1 MARIAWFVLACAVAA
16 CSKGGDDSGKQWQSS
31 PPPPKI
37 EVPADVQ
44 IAVDVNGQGRP
55 PITTATLDSAKPD
68 FEDIEHR
75 VWLIAT
81 LVPEAARSSS
91 AIAATSPTG
100 MSMTLGRPAPD
111 GYEPALFLSRR
122 GELKVAAIDPKDPFP
137 KWHGQGGRLR
147 RPGDALPHV
156 SPVAKLSITTSP
168 TP

>member
-1 MARIAWFVLACAVAA
+1 MVRVRLLMVACALAA
-16 CSKGGDDSGKQWQSS
+16 CSHGSDDSAKQWQSS

-37 EVPADVQ
+37 EVPAEVS
-44 IAVDVNGQGRP
+44 IAVEVNGQGRA
-55 PITTATLDSAKPD
+55 PITTDTLKAAKPD
-68 FEDIEHR
+68 FEDVEHR
-75 VWLIAT
+75 VWLVTT
-81 LVPEAARSSS
+81 LVPEAARSSA

-111 GYEPALFLSRR
+111 GFEPALFLSRR

-147 RPGDALPHV
+147 RPGDSMPHV
-156 SPVAKLSITTSP
+156 GPVAKLSITTPP